1 MKKKI
6 LLVYPEIPSTYWGMK
21 HALAFINKKA
31 STIPLGL
38 ITVAALLP
46 SDYELKLVDMN
57 VSKLRRNDIIG
68 CDLVMISAMIVQST
82 SFAEVVKLCRECG
95 VKVAAGGP
103 YPTTS
108 YKMISDVDYFI
119 LNEAEITLAP
129 FIRDFEAGSPEH
141 VYSTVEKPDITK
153 TPVPRYDLLKIKK
166 YNNLAL
172 QNSRGCPFNCEFCD
186 IIELFGRIPRL
197 KNPSQFSN
205 ELTAVYKTGF
215 RGSVFIVDDNF
226 IGNRTK
232 VVALLREII
241 DWQKTY
247 NKPFTFFT
255 EASINLAADD
265 EMLELMRKAGFDMVF
280 TGIETP
286 DSESLYGCHKTQ
298 NLKTDLLE
306 SVKKIQ
312 KNGIEV
318 SAGFIVG
325 FDSDKDDIF
334 DRQIEFIQRSGVSMA
349 MVGLLTALPGTQLYR
364 RLKEEGRLKASVS
377 ASGNNTHDLQMN
389 FEPIMPES
397 KLVDGYERI
406 LREVYSPKKY
416 FERSAQFI
424 KRLPSKK
431 TPNFR
436 LISYSEI
443 RALVL
448 SVIKQGF
455 SSYGFRYFRFL
466 IYTLVRKPGHF
477 AQSISISVKGYH
489 FFKITN
495 DITKAKIFC
504 EYAESSIAA
513 LKHRI
518 IQTSQ
523 KTQARSINEIDLIKA
538 DIDSFRRS
546 IKKKYRGMNS
556 DLKKYLEHFQHEFDV
571 KTYDMI
577 EKLTVFRAEL

>member
-21 HALAFINKKA
+21 HALSFINKKA

-46 SDYELKLVDMN
+46 EDYDLKLIDMN
-57 VSKLRRNDIIG
+57 VQKLRHKDIIG

-82 SFAEVVKLCRECG
+82 SFADVVKMCRECG

-108 YKMISDVDYFI
+108 YEHICDVDYFI
-119 LNEAEITLAP
+119 LNEAEITLP
-129 FIRDFEAGSPEH
+129 SFIRDFEAGNPEH
-141 VYSTVEKPDITK
+141 VYSTKEKPDITR

-186 IIELFGRIPRL
+186 IIELFGRVPRL
-197 KNPSQFSN
+197 KTPTQFAS
-205 ELTAVYKTGF
+205 ELTAVYETGF

-226 IGNRTK
+226 IGNRSK
-232 VVALLREII
+232 VISLLQEILK
-241 DWQKTY
+241 WQKIH
-247 NKPFTFFT
+247 NNPFTFFT
-255 EASINLAADD
+255 EASINLATDD
-265 EMLELMRKAGFDMVF
+265 EMLGLMNQAGFDMVF

-286 DSESLYGCHKTQ
+286 DSASLSGCHKTQ
-298 NLKTDLLE
+298 NMKTDLLE

-325 FDSDKDDIF
+325 FDSDKEDIF

-364 RLKEEGRLKASVS
+364 RLKAEGRLKASIT

-389 FEPIMPES
+389 FQPVMNEN

-406 LREVYSPKKY
+406 LREIYSPEKY
-416 FERSAQFI
+416 FKRSAEFI
-424 KRLPSKK
+424 KRLPPKRLS
-431 TPNFR
+431 NFR
-436 LISYSEI
+436 IISYSEI
-443 RALVL
+443 RALFL
-448 SVIKQGF
+448 SLIKQGF
-455 SSYGFRYFRFL
+455 SSYGFKYFKFL
-466 IYTLVRKPGHF
+466 IYTLFRNPGCF
-477 AQSISISVKGYH
+477 VQSVSISVKGYH
-489 FFKITN
+489 FFKITK
-495 DITKAKIFC
+495 DIVKAKDFS
-504 EYAESSIAA
+504 EQAESGISE
-513 LKHRI
+513 LKVRMAEI
-518 IQTSQ
+518 LKKA
-523 KTQARSINEIDLIKA
+523 KTASLRDIDLVTKEILSLRK
-538 DIDSFRRS
+538 RMM
-546 IKKKYRGMNS
+546 KKYSGMNS
-556 DLKKYLEHFQHEFDV
+556 DLKNYLEHLHRQFDI
-571 KTYDMI
+571 KTSEMI
-577 EKLTVFRAEL
+577 ENLRVLRTEV

>member
-46 SDYELKLVDMN
+46 EDYDLKLIDMN
-57 VSKLRRNDIIG
+57 VQKLKKKDIAG
-68 CDLVMISAMIVQST
+68 CDIVMISAMIVQST
-82 SFAEVVKLCRECG
+82 SFASVVKMCRDCG

-108 YKMISDVDYFI
+108 YKQICDVDYFI
-119 LNEAEITLAP
+119 LNEAEITLP
-129 FIRDFEAGSPEH
+129 SFIRDFEAGNPEH
-141 VYSTVEKPDITK
+141 VYTTTEKPDITL
-153 TPVPRYDLLKIKK
+153 TPVPRYDLLKIKR

-186 IIELFGRIPRL
+186 IIELFGRVPRL
-197 KNPSQFSN
+197 KTPAQFAS
-205 ELTAVYKTGF
+205 ELTAVYETGF

-226 IGNRTK
+226 IGNRSK
-232 VVALLREII
+232 VISLLQEII
-241 DWQKTY
+241 KWQKIHK
-247 NKPFTFFT
+247 NPFTFFT
-255 EASINLAADD
+255 EASINLATDD
-265 EMLELMRKAGFDMVF
+265 EMLGLMNRARFDMVF

-286 DSESLYGCHKTQ
+286 DSASLSGCHKTQ

-364 RLKEEGRLKASVS
+364 RLKEEGRLKASVA

-389 FEPIMPES
+389 FQPVMNEN

-406 LREVYSPKKY
+406 LREIYSPEKY
-416 FERSAQFI
+416 FKRSAEFI
-424 KRLPSKK
+424 KRLPPKRIS
-431 TPNFR
+431 NFR
-436 LISYSEI
+436 IITYSEI

-448 SVIKQGF
+448 SFIKQGF
-455 SSYGFRYFRFL
+455 SSYGFKYFKFL
-466 IYTLVRKPGHF
+466 VYTLFRNPGYF
-477 AQSISISVKGYH
+477 AQSVSIAVKGYH
-489 FFKITN
+489 FFKITK
-495 DITKAKIFC
+495 DIVIAKAFCEQADSVIDELKSRMTETFEKTKA
-504 EYAESSIAA
+504 AS
-513 LKHRI
+513 LRD
-518 IQTSQ
+518 
-523 KTQARSINEIDLIKA
+523 IDLVTKEIVFLRK
-538 DIDSFRRS
+538 RMM
-546 IKKKYRGMNS
+546 KKYSGMNY
-556 DLKKYLEHFQHEFDV
+556 DLKKYLEHLHRQFDV
-571 KTYDMI
+571 KTSEMI
-577 EKLTVFRAEL
+577 ENLRVLRTEV